1 MRSSIRWSAAIGA
14 LRSAR
19 ATRTSLAQRNA
30 STTLANS
37 TSNPSSIVLTIR
49 SWRSAILG
57 HQLGPDSPEPFQGSA
72 LIGSDQPRIAGDI
85 GGEDRGKSAGLA
97 HVGTAG
103 QALVPILIQP
113 MTAPHFFF
121 DRRAGR

>member
-1 MRSSIRWSAAIGA
+1 MVGRNWRIA
-14 LRSAR
+14 LGEGHLHLAR
-19 ATRTSLAQRNA
+19 AAQCIDDAGELHQQPVIHRLDDPVMA
-30 STTLANS
+30 FGD
-37 TSNPSSIVLTIR
+37 
-49 SWRSAILG
+49 LG
-57 HQLGPDSPEPFQGSA
+57 IHQLGPNSPEPFQGSA